1 MTRTKKT
8 GMRVRGGRLAVVG
21 ALGLAAVT
29 AAAVPAFAKGD
40 LAFTAPHTAKVGQ
53 TYTVSAH
60 GDDDSASY
68 LRACLQSRTGNHA
81 WHQVSCSPLV
91 ATGSDA
97 SVTAHVKA
105 AHKGAQEYH
114 AVLYGQKSRTDRH
127 PVVERTSATA
137 TVTIR

>member
-40 LAFTAPHTAKVGQ
+40 LALTAPHTAKVGQ

-60 GDDDSASY
+60 GDDDAATY
-68 LRACLQSRTGNHA
+68 LRTCLDSRTGKQA
-81 WHQVSCSPLV
+81 WHQVSCGSAV
-91 ATGSDA
+91 RTGTDATD
-97 SVTAHVKA
+97 TAHIKA
-105 AHKGAQEYH
+105 SHKGAQQYR
-114 AVLYGQKSRTDRH
+114 ARVLGLTSKTDHH
-127 PVVERTSATA
+127 PVVERTSSTT